1 MGSGWAGEDILTVAR
16 AKTIND
22 SSEHVNT
29 SRPSCSL
36 MGKRIVDE
44 GPFGPSLMSEVSE
57 VGRHAVGS
65 SFSAL
70 MFLDDAWGEGL
81 GCRFRGRKS
90 SGEHSK

>member
-1 MGSGWAGEDILTVAR
+1 MGSGWADEGMLTVAR

-22 SSEHVNT
+22 SSEHVST

-44 GPFGPSLMSEVSE
+44 GPLGPSLMSEVSE

-70 MFLDDAWGEGL
+70 TFLDHAWGEGL
-81 GCRFRGRKS
+81 GCGFRGRKS
-90 SGEHSK
+90 SGKQSK